1 MATRLSKA
9 AKKVTAVA
17 FWAVFFSGT
26 VSGADTSLS
35 RLESGLNELI
45 YQLSRSVVTIESS
58 TPVSPK
64 AFQGQGDEAVQSL
77 ISSGIIYD
85 LLGHILVAA
94 PAVIGRERIVV
105 RFGDEVI
112 PARLRGIDHQ
122 TGLAVIHVNRR
133 IGVPASFSS
142 REGCAG
148 QMVIAMGNSYGV
160 PACPSLGFCAGFRPD
175 GTIQF
180 SSPIT
185 SGTVG
190 GGVFDLS
197 GNLVGLITGGIAL
210 ERRLEAGLA
219 IPAHKIPGIVRQI
232 LMQGDRPVGYIGITT
247 ADIEISPG
255 IKLKPVN
262 LLVNAGISTSR
273 VIERGVMVTAVVPSS
288 PAAQAGLR
296 KGDLLLSMNDSPLR
310 SALDLRN
317 RVRQTF
323 PGTVVKLG
331 FIRND
336 SPYRVHVEI
345 GKLLFDSSQ
354 AYLAQPAAEYPHYLL
369 QDSLR
374 IEIESLKKALH
385 QLEKQL
391 IHRK

>member
-9 AKKVTAVA
+9 AKKIAAVA
-17 FWAVFFSGT
+17 FWAVFFSGA
-26 VSGADTSLS
+26 VSGADTSLF
-35 RLESGLNELI
+35 RLESGFNELI

-58 TPVSPK
+58 RPVSPK

-94 PAVIGRERIVV
+94 PAVTGRERIVV
-105 RFGDEVI
+105 RFGDEII
-112 PARLRGIDHQ
+112 PAQMRGIDHQ
-122 TGLAVIHVNRR
+122 TGLAVIHINRR

-148 QMVIAMGNSYGV
+148 QIVIAMGNSYGI

-197 GNLVGLITGGIAL
+197 GNLVGLITGGISF
-210 ERRLEAGLA
+210 ESRLEAGLA
-219 IPAHKIPGIVRQI
+219 IPARKIPDIVRHI

-247 ADIEISPG
+247 TDIEISPG
-255 IKLKPVN
+255 IKLKPTN
-262 LLVNAGISTSR
+262 MLVNAGMSTSR

-288 PAAQAGLR
+288 PAERAGLK

-331 FIRND
+331 FIRNNT
-336 SPYRVHVEI
+336 PYRVRLEI
-345 GKLLFDSSQ
+345 GKLQFDSLQ
-354 AYLAQPAAEYPHYLL
+354 AFFAQPAAQYPHRMSE
-369 QDSLR
+369 DSLR
-374 IEIESLKKALH
+374 IEIESLKRALH
-385 QLEKQL
+385 RLEKQL
-391 IHRK
+391 IDRK

>member
-9 AKKVTAVA
+9 AKKIATVA
-17 FWAVFFSGT
+17 FWAVFFSGA
-26 VSGADTSLS
+26 VSGADTSLF

-94 PAVIGRERIVV
+94 PAVTDHERIVV

-112 PARLRGIDHQ
+112 PARVRGIDHQ
-122 TGLAVIHVNRR
+122 TGLAVIHINRR

-148 QMVIAMGNSYGV
+148 HMVIAMGNSYGI

-197 GNLVGLITGGIAL
+197 GNLVGLITGGIGF

-219 IPAHKIPGIVRQI
+219 IPARKIPDIVRHI

-247 ADIEISPG
+247 ANIEISPG
-255 IKLKPVN
+255 IKLKPTNMLINV
-262 LLVNAGISTSR
+262 GMSTSR

-288 PAAQAGLR
+288 PAERAGLK

-336 SPYRVHVEI
+336 TPYRVRVEI

-354 AYLAQPAAEYPHYLL
+354 AFLAQPAALYPHCLSE
-369 QDSLR
+369 DSLR
-374 IEIESLKKALH
+374 IEIESLKRALRR
-385 QLEKQL
+385 LEKQL
-391 IHRK
+391 IDRK